1 MIGAARAAD
10 RLLGV
15 DLSYRH
21 LAGVTALRRMLDAQ
35 DLGRIYAADLTFHN
49 AYGPDK
55 PWFTQRSRSGGGCL
69 IDLGTHL
76 LDLVLWLTGATDAE
90 VRASVLLRD
99 GRPLEDHG
107 EAVEDFAMTQLRLDT
122 GAEVRLTCSW
132 FLPAGRDC
140 VIELILYGTDGAAA
154 IRNVEG
160 SFYDFRAEHW
170 RGTQSVVISEP
181 PDEWGGRAIA
191 DWASVSPAR
200 RRSIPVLAAM
210 PPPPGS
216 WTGSIDPPYEDPDD
230 HGHGGRRSHLRHR
243 AGARSRS

>member
-1 MIGAARAAD
+1 M
-10 RLLGV
+10 

-90 VRASVLLRD
+90 VRTSVLVRD

-107 EAVEDFAMTQLRLDT
+107 DAVEDFAMTQLRLDT

-191 DWASVSPAR
+191 DWAQRLACTPAFDPSACSYATTAGILDR
-200 RRSIPVLAAM
+200 LYRSTV
-210 PPPPGS
+210 
-216 WTGSIDPPYEDPDD
+216 
-230 HGHGGRRSHLRHR
+230 
-243 AGARSRS
+243 